1 MSGEF
6 FVERTVQGLK
16 VVDDHGRGILQ
27 KVKVGEVVQCEINK
41 PRNLAH
47 HRKFW
52 ALLNTVWKAAG
63 DWSSPYGVL
72 IELKVR
78 LGLVQEVLIRES
90 GEIVH
95 VPKSISF
102 AQMDQTEFD
111 TFYERALMELCK
123 MAGGIEPAELRQAVL
138 EELAVA

>member
-16 VVDDHGRGILQ
+16 AIDDHGRSILQ
-27 KVKVGEVVQCEINK
+27 KVKVGEVIQCELNK

-52 ALLNTVWKAAG
+52 ALLNTVWQAAG
-63 DWSSPYGVL
+63 EWSSPYGLL

-78 LGLVQEVLIRES
+78 LGLVQEVLLRDT
-90 GEIVH
+90 GELVR

-111 TFYERALMELCK
+111 QFYERAMMELCA

-138 EELAVA
+138 EELARA

>member
-6 FVERTVQGLK
+6 FAVRTVGGLK
-16 VVDDHGRGILQ
+16 PVDDNGVEILR
-27 KVKVGEVVQCEINK
+27 KIKVGEVIQCEVNK

-52 ALLNTVWKAAG
+52 ALLNVVWKAAG
-63 DWSSPYGVL
+63 DWSSPYGLL

-78 LGLVQEVLIRES
+78 LGHVQEVLLRDT
-90 GEIVH
+90 GQVVH

-102 AQMDQTEFD
+102 AHMDQTEFD
-111 TFYERALMELCK
+111 SFYECALMQLCE
-123 MAGGIEPAELRQAVL
+123 MAGGIEPEELRNEVL
-138 EELAVA
+138 LELAQA

>member
-1 MSGEF
+1 M
-6 FVERTVQGLK
+6 
-16 VVDDHGRGILQ
+16 GIEALR
-27 KVKVGEVVQCEINK
+27 KIKVGEVVQCEITR

-52 ALLNTVWKAAG
+52 ALLNVFWQATG
-63 DWSSPYGVL
+63 DWSSTYGVL

-78 LGLVQEVLIRES
+78 LGHVQEVLLRDT
-90 GEIVH
+90 GELVR

-111 TFYERALMELCK
+111 VFYDRCIAELCK
-123 MAGGIEPAELRQAVL
+123 MGGGIEEDALRQEVL
-138 EELAVA
+138 NELARA

>member
-16 VVDDHGRGILQ
+16 AIDEHGIGILR
-27 KVKVGEVVQCEINK
+27 KIKVGEVIQCELNK

-52 ALLNTVWKAAG
+52 ALLNVVWQAAG
-63 DWSSPYGVL
+63 EWSSPYGLL

-78 LGLVQEVLIRES
+78 LGLVQEVIIRS
-90 GEIVH
+90 TGELVR

-102 AQMDQTEFD
+102 AQMDQVEFD
-111 TFYERALMELCK
+111 IFYEQALNALCE
-123 MAGGIEPAELRQAVL
+123 MAGGIEPAALRDEVIAELSRA
-138 EELAVA
+138 